1 MLIDNR
7 KTRKKWT
14 FCTSNELRL
23 SLSLQGGESLRPRK
37 CSFPYRIYSK
47 KTHYYRWIYHNNFL
61 GLLFLGWRESAVKM
75 FLYVYFTYLKKS
87 FQAHKLHSTSACMVS
102 TLLFARLILNQCRL
116 TRHGK
121 NWSSLFPMPKQ
132 PLTFFPQTKS
142 SPRSAKQPSNMSRL
156 RGRAPAEPQ
165 HRAAAVCFT
174 GMRHN
179 NNQKS
184 S

>member
-1 MLIDNR
+1 MSWDVLMSVSAGWWEFKTFSIQNILQRKHIIIDEFI
-7 KTRKKWT
+7 TIT
-14 FCTSNELRL
+14 F
-23 SLSLQGGESLRPRK
+23 K
-37 CSFPYRIYSK
+37 DF
-47 KTHYYRWIYHNNFL
+47 
-61 GLLFLGWRESAVKM
+61 WRESAVKM
-75 FLYVYFTYLKKS
+75 FQYVYFTYLKKS
-87 FQAHKLHSTSACMVS
+87 LQAHKLHSTSACMVS